1 MNLGGDVIFH
11 QHQSYLNNNNIH
23 FPNFDFPVYLNSDDE
38 MTEHWYSSTP
48 RKAISTGRNCNKNC
62 ILLSERI
69 HLK

>member
-48 RKAISTGRNCNKNC
+48 KPYPLVGIAIKTVSYYLRGF
-62 ILLSERI
+62 I
-69 HLK
+69 